1 MPALNILKRN
11 SRLIISHQSP
21 NRAPRVN
28 EQRAEKVK
36 DGFPWQGALYDI
48 DPDSLRLI
56 MSRAV
61 RLTIDPNI
69 NEVEWRTKGNSM
81 FVFSRSQFLEFAA
94 AADAYVE
101 SLYQASWQQK
111 Q

>member
-1 MPALNILKRN
+1 M
-11 SRLIISHQSP
+11 IISHQSP
-21 NRAPRVN
+21 LKRERAN
-28 EQRAEKVK
+28 ERRQKSLAE
-36 DGFPWQGALYDI
+36 GYTWQGALYDI

-69 NEVEWRTKGNSM
+69 NDVEWRTKDNSM
-81 FVFSRSQFLEFAA
+81 FAFSRSQFLEFAA